1 METPLFHAKLTV
13 AIVLQQHAHLR
24 RIFIHNKTACVG
36 CYMARFCTLQDVA
49 AAYDLELDNFIEQ
62 LERAVQSN
70 SIKTKKEIQHEGL
83 V

>member
-1 METPLFHAKLTV
+1 
-13 AIVLQQHAHLR
+13 
-24 RIFIHNKTACVG
+24 
-36 CYMARFCTLQDVA
+36 MARFCTLQDVA